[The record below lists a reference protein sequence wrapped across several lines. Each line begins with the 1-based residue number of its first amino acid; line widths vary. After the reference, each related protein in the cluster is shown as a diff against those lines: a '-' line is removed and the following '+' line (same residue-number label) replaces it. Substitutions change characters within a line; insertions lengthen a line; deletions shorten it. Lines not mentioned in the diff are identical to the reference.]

1 MSDHDVRFLQFTV
14 KRVLWSL
21 KRADWY
27 FPLVSVVEVVGSPK
41 NPQNSLLKLER
52 TEENLIP
59 MG

>member
-1 MSDHDVRFLQFTV
+1 
-14 KRVLWSL
+14 VLWSL
-21 KRADWY
+21 KRAGWY
-27 FPLVSVVEVVGSPK
+27 FPLVSVVEGVGSPK

>member
-14 KRVLWSL
+14 NPVLWSL
-21 KRADWY
+21 KRGDWY

-41 NPQNSLLKLER
+41 SPENSLLKLER
-52 TEENLIP
+52 TEESLIP